1 MGWDLKLSVNLSVR
15 DLLDPELI
23 SYIETLLRENGLE
36 SSSLMLE
43 ITESSIMNDPAKTI
57 EVLEGFHAM
66 GIGLSVDDFGTGY
79 SSLTYLKQL
88 PVSEVKIDKSF
99 VTNVTSDPNDV
110 AIVRSVADLGRHLG
124 LSIVAE
130 GIEDQVA
137 WDTVRSLGCTLG
149 QGYHLAR
156 PLPSD
161 EFEAWLAEYSPDKNV
176 TPFILRYATDHASD
190 AENSRVL

>member
-1 MGWDLKLSVNLSVR
+1 
-15 DLLDPELI
+15 
-23 SYIETLLRENGLE
+23 
-36 SSSLMLE
+36 MLE

-66 GIGLSVDDFGTGY
+66 GMRLSVQTT
-79 SSLTYLKQL
+79 SAPATPRL
-88 PVSEVKIDKSF
+88 PISNASPVDEVKIDKSF